1 LDRVLSPAE
10 VKAFAE
16 KLQPHQM
23 AKTADGSTVLDK
35 AVLEHNL
42 LGVSKLYSNIPVTNL
57 GTMLGVDADRA
68 EAYAAQMI
76 EQGRL
81 SGYIDQIDG
90 LIHFSN
96 ETSNGEG
103 PKTSNASIGTRELR
117 MWDANVQGLAEEV
130 ERVTTMIQTTHPEFY
145 ELKMGA

>member
-1 LDRVLSPAE
+1 
-10 VKAFAE
+10 
-16 KLQPHQM
+16 
-23 AKTADGSTVLDK
+23 
-35 AVLEHNL
+35 
-42 LGVSKLYSNIPVTNL
+42 
-57 GTMLGVDADRA
+57 
-68 EAYAAQMI
+68 MI

-103 PKTSNASIGTRELR
+103 AKTSSASIGTRELR